1 MAEAPQETE
10 VAQLKSSNKL
20 LLILLLLAVA
30 GASAGGAWYFT
41 SKHDAGGEK
50 HEEVEAEHEAEEAA
64 PPVFVSLEAFTVN
77 LQPDGQFLQATFSL
91 QVSDEKEAEKLK
103 LYTPQIRSRILLML
117 SSKTV
122 ETLSKQEG
130 KTALIEEIKTL
141 IEQPLAT
148 GLPPIKVG
156 NVFVTSFIIQ

>member
-1 MAEAPQETE
+1 MAEAAEVTE
-10 VAQLKSSNKL
+10 PKSSKKWL
-20 LLILLLLAVA
+20 FILLLLAVA
-30 GASAGGAWYFT
+30 GASGGGAWYFT
-41 SKHDAGGEK
+41 SKHDDKGEK
-50 HEEVEAEHEAEEAA
+50 HEEVAEAEHEPEEAA

-91 QVSDEKEAEKLK
+91 QVADEKEAEKLK

-117 SSKTV
+117 SSKTA

-130 KTALIEEIKTL
+130 KNALIEEIKSL
-141 IEQPLAT
+141 IEQPLAPGVPT
-148 GLPPIKVG
+148 IKIG